1 MALDSNTGELYV
13 ANDLGNSILV
23 FKEKD
28 QGNVSPGGTLKGD
41 KTGLKNPTGVAI
53 DSKNKE
59 LWVSNLGNSSA
70 TCYSLTASGNATPLR
85 TIRSAPLGRSSVKFG
100 KPQSVAY
107 DSKRQE
113 YLVPN

>member
-1 MALDSNTGELYV
+1 MCSVTTR
-13 ANDLGNSILV
+13 
-23 FKEKD
+23 
-28 QGNVSPGGTLKGD
+28 NVSPGRILKGD

-85 TIRSAPLGRSSVKFG
+85 TIRSAPKGKVSLRFG
-100 KPQSVAY
+100 KTQAVAY
-107 DSKRQE
+107 DSKRE
-113 YLVPN
+113 EILVPN